1 MSAKISNSDFG
12 GSVRMGAS
20 LILVLFIGILFCHCS
35 ENPAQPPPSSGPIDI
50 TEMEKVLIES
60 DNKFGLK
67 LLREINAAQGDS
79 NLFISPL
86 SVAMALGM
94 TLNGA
99 DGTTL
104 EAMEQTL
111 ELSGLT
117 LEEINESYRHLIDL
131 LTGLDPKVQFDIAN
145 SIWYKHPDFPA
156 PEVDFLQRCE
166 DYFGALVAGL
176 DFSAPDAAQTINAWV
191 EESTNGKIEEIVED
205 PIDPLI
211 CMFLINAIYFKGSW
225 VYQFDESQTQDTLFY
240 LSDGTTA
247 TCKMMSQKAI
257 HGFLFNDDFQAVDL
271 PYGDGAYSM
280 TLFLPWEDGDINAL
294 IAQMEPENLSSW
306 LTQFSSDSVN
316 VFIPRFTL
324 EYDRELKDDLTA
336 LGMGI
341 AFDPDEANF
350 RNMYSSIPQV
360 WIDKVKHKTFVEV
373 NEEGT
378 EAAAV
383 TDVEMGYSSVTN
395 PAFRADRPFVFMIRE
410 NESGTIMFIGKIVDP
425 TGG

>member
-1 MSAKISNSDFG
+1 MFAEISNSGWRGTPRKGLGF
-12 GSVRMGAS
+12 VLMF
-20 LILVLFIGILFCHCS
+20 LIGLLFLQCS
-35 ENPAQPPPSSGPIDI
+35 ENPTTAPTRSLDL
-50 TEMEKVLIES
+50 TAAEKELVES
-60 DNKFGLK
+60 DNSFGLR
-67 LLREINAAQGDS
+67 LFREINEAQGDS
-79 NLFISPL
+79 NIFISPL

-94 TLNGA
+94 TYNGA
-99 DGTTL
+99 DGSTK
-104 EAMEQTL
+104 EAMQQTL

-117 LEEINESYRHLIDL
+117 LEEINESYRNLIEL
-131 LTGLDPKVQFDIAN
+131 LTQLDSKVQFDIAN
-145 SIWYKHPDFPA
+145 SIWYKLSI
-156 PEVDFLQRCE
+156 PEPEADFLQRCQQ
-166 DYFGALVAGL
+166 YFDALVTGL
-176 DFSAPDAAQTINAWV
+176 DFSAPDAASTINAWV
-191 EESTNGKIEEIVED
+191 EESTNGKIEEIVDD

-240 LSDGTTA
+240 LPDGTTA

-257 HGFLFNDDFQAVDL
+257 HGFLFSDDFQAVDL

-294 IAQMEPENLSSW
+294 IAQMEPENLNNW
-306 LTQFSSDSVN
+306 LSQFSSDSVN

-324 EYDRELKDDLTA
+324 EYDRELKADLTA

-360 WIDKVKHKTFVEV
+360 WIDKVKHKTFVQV